1 METIRILQV
10 VTAMNRGGLETMLM
24 NYYRQLAKGGIQ
36 FDFMVHRAEKGSY
49 DDEIAALGG
58 RRYVM
63 PAIRPGGYRAY
74 FEALRS
80 FFEEHREYGIV
91 HAHLNENSAFVLKA
105 AREAGLTGLIAHSHM
120 SDLEWDY
127 KLPFRLYARAVL
139 RSQPGLPMAC
149 SARAGEWLYG
159 RDTSG
164 RGTPVVLP
172 NAVDLSE
179 YVRDDSVR
187 LAVRRELNAEN
198 RLVLGHVGRFCRQ
211 KNHAFLLHVFREVL
225 AENGGA
231 LLLLAGDG
239 PLRSSSMAL
248 AEKLGISE
256 NVVFLGLRDDIS
268 RLLQGMDLFL
278 MPSRYEGLPL
288 ALVEAQAA
296 GLRCVVSDAIT
307 READLTGNVVFI
319 PLKAPLSEWSR
330 QISGMSTDRTDT
342 HAAISAQG
350 YDCGQQALRLEQLYR
365 RLAAE
370 GAPLL
375 RAEADS
381 PIQPFAAGDTGSA
394 TVAGR

>member
-24 NYYRQLAKGGIQ
+24 NYYRQLKKGGIQ
-36 FDFMVHRAEKGSY
+36 FDFMVHRAEKGDY
-49 DDEIAALGG
+49 DEEIAALGG

-63 PAIRPGGYRAY
+63 PAIRPGGYRSY
-74 FEALRS
+74 FAALRS
-80 FFEEHREYGIV
+80 FFEKHREYGIV

-105 AREAGLTGLIAHSHM
+105 AKEAGITGLIAHSHM

-149 SARAGEWLYG
+149 SARAGDWLYG
-159 RDTSG
+159 RGNKS
-164 RGTPVVLP
+164 RGTPMVLP
-172 NAVDLSE
+172 NAVNLEE
-179 YVRDDSVR
+179 YARDDRVR
-187 LAVRRELNAEN
+187 LDVRRELNAEN

-211 KNHAFLLHVFREVL
+211 KNHDFLLRVFREVL
-225 AENGGA
+225 AKNKDA

-239 PLRSSSMAL
+239 PLRSSAMAL
-248 AEKLGISE
+248 AKRLGISE
-256 NVVFLGLRDDIS
+256 NVVFLGVRNDIS

-296 GLRCVVSDAIT
+296 GLRCVVSDSIT

-319 PLKAPLSEWSR
+319 PLKAPLTEWSR
-330 QISGMSTDRTDT
+330 QIGGMARERTDT
-342 HAAISAQG
+342 RAALAAQG

-370 GAPLL
+370 GARLGSGLNPGGWHTELK
-375 RAEADS
+375 EAV
-381 PIQPFAAGDTGSA
+381 QKARF
-394 TVAGR
+394 